1 MSSVPYIFAGDT
13 GNIPL
18 SWLDANF
25 ANVKGSADYVIAN
38 AQANITSVGVLT
50 SLSVS
55 GNIRS
60 NGNLIVTGPVT
71 VSNRINATGNI
82 STSGNVIGAN
92 IFTSGRISATGEI
105 IGSDITAF
113 GFFSATGNINGANVN
128 SANIVSAVGNV
139 RGANFITTGAVST
152 GTLQVTTDALI
163 GGNIVI
169 SGNAQVNGTTTFI
182 NTQDLNVADKNI
194 TIANGVS
201 TSALIDGAGIDAGN
215 PVVSYIRYSNA
226 TAGWGTANNFNIG
239 GNLTVTGVGFA
250 TTVANGTSSSAL
262 ATTQFVDNTVDI
274 AIAALGTMSV
284 QNASNVNITGGSVI
298 LSTPLPANSGGTG
311 TNSLAANAILV
322 GNGSSTVQ
330 TLAPGTAGNTVVS
343 DGAAW
348 ISQAV
353 PPNLAFG
360 ISQTWQDVTGSRAI
374 STVYTNSTSRP
385 IFVVAQV
392 GNQTNGIQVYIDAQ
406 LVVRHWYDVNGG
418 AGQIGYSTG
427 EFMVA
432 PGSTYRVEAG
442 PLRGWWE
449 YR

>member
-25 ANVKGSADYVIAN
+25 ANVKGSADFVIAN

-55 GNIRS
+55 GNVRS
-60 NGNLIVTGPVT
+60 GGNLSVVGNVVTGRLTTNGNIATTGT
-71 VSNRINATGNI
+71 ISASGNI
-82 STSGNVIGAN
+82 TGSNLNTAGQIFATSDINGAN
-92 IFTSGRISATGEI
+92 FNAV
-105 IGSDITAF
+105 
-113 GFFSATGNINGANVN
+113 GNINGTNLNLTGLATV
-128 SANIVSAVGNV
+128 VGNV
-139 RGANFITTGAVST
+139 TGANFVTTGTVQTST
-152 GTLQVTTDALI
+152 MFVT
-163 GGNIVI
+163 
-169 SGNAQVNGTTTFI
+169 GNATIDGNVIINANLQVNGNTTTI
-182 NTQDLNVADKNI
+182 NVTELDVSDKNI

-201 TSALIDGAGIDAGN
+201 TSALIDGAGINAGN

-226 TAGWGTANNFNIG
+226 NVGWGTANNFNIG
-239 GNLTVTGVGFA
+239 GNLTVDGVGFA
-250 TTVANGTSSSAL
+250 TTVANGNSSSAL

-284 QNASNVNITGGSVI
+284 QNASNVNITGGSIV

-330 TLAPGTAGNTVVS
+330 TLAPGTAGNIVTS

-353 PPNLAFG
+353 APNLAFG